1 MGDVMDLNNI
11 ISSIPSLLGGLC
23 ESIYLINKDKEVCYW
38 VQYTGEQLKISA
50 PKSYD
55 EFKTY
60 CEGFKDNLLE
70 RVESKNNFKGLV
82 RKLDGKEKLINVI
95 NYENHI
101 LLLVIDVTNS
111 SEVNSDKKVL
121 LIADESPVITKF
133 FKKLFQD
140 EYEVLVASNGI
151 EAIDIVEQYKDKNLI
166 GFFCDLMM
174 SEMDGY
180 EVLEYFKNNNL
191 FEKVPV
197 SVISGEDSQ
206 DGVMRATSY
215 GIVDM
220 LQKPFNEASA
230 RSIVDKTISFS
241 PNNK

>member
-95 NYENHI
+95 NYEKHI

-121 LIADESPVITKF
+121 LIADDSPVITKF

-174 SEMDGY
+174 PEMDGY

-230 RSIVDKTISFS
+230 RSIVDKTISFC

>member
-121 LIADESPVITKF
+121 LIADDSPVITKF

-174 SEMDGY
+174 PEMDGY

>member
-55 EFKTY
+55 EFKTF

-70 RVESKNNFKGLV
+70 RIESNNNFKGLV

-121 LIADESPVITKF
+121 LIADDSPVITKF

-174 SEMDGY
+174 PEMDGY

>member
-70 RVESKNNFKGLV
+70 RVESNNNFKGLV

-121 LIADESPVITKF
+121 LIADDSPVITKF

-174 SEMDGY
+174 PEMDGY

-220 LQKPFNEASA
+220 LQKPFNETSA

>member
-1 MGDVMDLNNI
+1 M
-11 ISSIPSLLGGLC
+11 
-23 ESIYLINKDKEVCYW
+23 INKDKEVCYW

-70 RVESKNNFKGLV
+70 RVECKNNFKGLV

-121 LIADESPVITKF
+121 LIADDSPVITKF

-174 SEMDGY
+174 PEMDGY

>member
-111 SEVNSDKKVL
+111 SKVNSDKKVL
-121 LIADESPVITKF
+121 LIADDSPVITKF

-174 SEMDGY
+174 PEMDGY

>member
-70 RVESKNNFKGLV
+70 RIESNNNFKGLV

-121 LIADESPVITKF
+121 LIADDSPVITKF

-174 SEMDGY
+174 PEMDGY

-206 DGVMRATSY
+206 DGVMKATSY

>member
-70 RVESKNNFKGLV
+70 RIESNNNFKGLV

-95 NYENHI
+95 NFENYI

-121 LIADESPVITKF
+121 LIADDSPVITKF

-174 SEMDGY
+174 PEMDGY

-220 LQKPFNEASA
+220 LQKPFNETSA

>member
-70 RVESKNNFKGLV
+70 RVESNNNFKGLV

-101 LLLVIDVTNS
+101 LLLVIDVTNN

-121 LIADESPVITKF
+121 LIADDSPVITKF

-174 SEMDGY
+174 PEMDGY

>member
-70 RVESKNNFKGLV
+70 RVESNNNFKGLV

-95 NYENHI
+95 NYEKHI

-121 LIADESPVITKF
+121 LIADDSPVITKF

-174 SEMDGY
+174 PEMDGY

>member
-70 RVESKNNFKGLV
+70 RVESNNNFKGLV

-121 LIADESPVITKF
+121 LIADDSPVITKF

-174 SEMDGY
+174 PEMDGY

>member
-70 RVESKNNFKGLV
+70 RVESNNNFKGLV

-121 LIADESPVITKF
+121 LIADDSPVITKF
-133 FKKLFQD
+133 VKKLFQD

-174 SEMDGY
+174 PEMDGY

>member
-70 RVESKNNFKGLV
+70 RIESNNNFKGLV

-101 LLLVIDVTNS
+101 LLLVIDVTNN

-121 LIADESPVITKF
+121 LIADDSPVITKF

-174 SEMDGY
+174 PEMDGY

-220 LQKPFNEASA
+220 LQKPFNETSA

>member
-70 RVESKNNFKGLV
+70 RIESNNNFKGLV

-121 LIADESPVITKF
+121 LIADDSPVITKF

-174 SEMDGY
+174 PEMDGY

-220 LQKPFNEASA
+220 LQKPFNEVSA

>member
-70 RVESKNNFKGLV
+70 RIESNNNFKGLV

-121 LIADESPVITKF
+121 LIADDSPVITKF

-174 SEMDGY
+174 PEMDGY

-206 DGVMRATSY
+206 DGVMKATSY

-230 RSIVDKTISFS
+230 RSIVGKTISFS

>member
-70 RVESKNNFKGLV
+70 RVESNNNFKGLV

-101 LLLVIDVTNS
+101 LLLVIDVTNN

-121 LIADESPVITKF
+121 LIADDSPVITKF

-174 SEMDGY
+174 PEMDGY

-220 LQKPFNEASA
+220 LQKPFNETSA

>member
-70 RVESKNNFKGLV
+70 RIESNNNFKGLV

-121 LIADESPVITKF
+121 LIADDSPVITKF

-174 SEMDGY
+174 PEMDGY

>member
-70 RVESKNNFKGLV
+70 RVESNNNFKGLV

-121 LIADESPVITKF
+121 LIADDSPVITKF

-174 SEMDGY
+174 PEMDGY

-206 DGVMRATSY
+206 DGVMKATSY